1 MKEPRVCPVCGRPIE
16 NIRGGRK
23 THAGFCTKVRRAEYM
38 REYMREYYRRK
49 KRPPEEPAPGRS
61 RSLDPGRSR
70 PPRSVQGPVL
80 RLPEEAPPRRV
91 TLDELAAKARSEG
104 KTYGQLRA
112 EMLLEK
118 MRREKRRR
126 LEETVSCLKAEITL
140 DELIRISRLEGEAL
154 RKWLVEMIRK
164 QEERAE

>member
-1 MKEPRVCPVCGRPIE
+1 
-16 NIRGGRK
+16 
-23 THAGFCTKVRRAEYM
+23 M

-49 KRPPEEPAPGRS
+49 RHPPEDPVPDPPAP
-61 RSLDPGRSR
+61 P
-70 PPRSVQGPVL
+70 Q
-80 RLPEEAPPRRV
+80 RL
-91 TLDELAAKARSEG
+91 TLDQLAAKARSEG